1 MLFSIITAPTY
12 IPINSVE
19 GSISRR
25 LVLFN
30 ILKYSGLF
38 PKCLWQRWCQSSALL
53 RCEHQATAH
62 QASHPCTSQRVHQY
76 ASLPP
81 RDRFSHAWD
90 LSGLSHWPYWIWDCR
105 PITCVMQG
113 SWISRCSTK
122 ANGVSECLDGSNF
135 SSSLWRVTV
144 RCHPTKLVLEEM
156 LSWAAFM
163 SIAWFYYPSWQINSF
178 CRHGSSPVYTYP
190 CSK

>member
-1 MLFSIITAPTY
+1 MYKVPSQGYWFFLTS
-12 IPINSVE
+12 S
-19 GSISRR
+19 
-25 LVLFN
+25 N
-30 ILKYSGLF
+30 ILGCF
-38 PKCLWQRWCQSSALL
+38 PNVYGRGGVRALL
-53 RCEHQATAH
+53 CWDVNTRPQLIPH

-122 ANGVSECLDGSNF
+122 ANGVSGCLNGSNF
-135 SSSLWRVTV
+135 SSSLWSVTV

-163 SIAWFYYPSWQINSF
+163 NIAWFYYPSWQINSF